1 MSFLD
6 CSGLMVSSGIPRRH
20 LGSSSEDDLL
30 LHLPIGLS
38 KAGGKDLLD
47 RLCSSL

>member
-1 MSFLD
+1 
-6 CSGLMVSSGIPRRH
+6 MVSGGIPGRH

-38 KAGGKDLLD
+38 EAGGRDLLD
-47 RLCSSL
+47 KLCSIL